1 MKLGDVTRPLVLSHD
16 GASSPTGTACKELA
30 RDDPPKL
37 FRALCFLEAIVISP
51 SKTSHAQS
59 NHSQS
64 RRSRWR

>member
-1 MKLGDVTRPLVLSHD
+1 MKLGDVTRLLVLSDD
-16 GASSPTGTACKELA
+16 GASSPTGACKELA

-51 SKTSHAQS
+51 SKTSHAHS